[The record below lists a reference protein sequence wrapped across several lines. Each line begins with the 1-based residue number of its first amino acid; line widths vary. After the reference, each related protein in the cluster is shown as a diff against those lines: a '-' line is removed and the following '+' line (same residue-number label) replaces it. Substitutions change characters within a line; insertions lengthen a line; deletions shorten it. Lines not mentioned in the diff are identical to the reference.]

1 MARDRRRAGNRTED
15 DELVGFAEGGGEELR
30 ARADL
35 RRRASSQAVP
45 VPGGEGSERGA
56 AAPAPG
62 RRRGDGGRAAGGV
75 DGAVRAA
82 EDREVLL
89 PPALLRPRQQ
99 AARLLQEAAQGQ
111 HGTHFIAS
119 YPAHRVSAASGSS
132 IAIFRV
138 AIHLEQTVSAALS
151 C

>member
-1 MARDRRRAGNRTED
+1 MPHPTYSGAPVARDRRRAGNRTEG

-45 VPGGEGSERGA
+45 VPGGEGAERGA
-56 AAPAPG
+56 AAPTPG
-62 RRRGDGGRAAGGV
+62 RRRGRAAGGV

-111 HGTHFIAS
+111 HGTHFMAS
-119 YPAHRVSAASGSS
+119 YPAHRVSAA
-132 IAIFRV
+132 
-138 AIHLEQTVSAALS
+138 LS
-151 C
+151 CYKK